1 MASALGDT
9 LYLPYNRHHGPH
21 PGIAAVIYFLLFIA
35 SIFSFSILSHG
46 SEFPRPLEAL
56 VKVQQT
62 LLQFP
67 DAVRISA
74 LFQFASAIPIGIF
87 TAAITSRLSFL
98 GGNVTGVSIALFGG
112 MAASLLFM
120 LSGLCGWVLS
130 EPGIA
135 NDLNVMHAIQLF
147 GFACGGVAFTVALG
161 LLMAGIS
168 VPCLFGSY
176 APRWLAWVGLIL
188 AMIALIATFS
198 LIFPELVWLL
208 PIVRFPSFIWMI
220 GIGFTL
226 IKKRP
231 EPKTV

>member
-1 MASALGDT
+1 
-9 LYLPYNRHHGPH
+9 
-21 PGIAAVIYFLLFIA
+21 
-35 SIFSFSILSHG
+35 
-46 SEFPRPLEAL
+46 
-56 VKVQQT
+56 
-62 LLQFP
+62 
-67 DAVRISA
+67 
-74 LFQFASAIPIGIF
+74 
-87 TAAITSRLSFL
+87 
-98 GGNVTGVSIALFGG
+98 
-112 MAASLLFM
+112 
-120 LSGLCGWVLS
+120 
-130 EPGIA
+130 
-135 NDLNVMHAIQLF
+135 
-147 GFACGGVAFTVALG
+147 
-161 LLMAGIS
+161 MAGIS